1 MSELAL
7 LLDSV
12 RSGDKTA
19 FAALYEKMK
28 KPAFTVI
35 LRITRDFAL
44 SEDILQELFLK
55 IYLSP
60 PENISNPRAYIFRMA
75 RNLAVDSVRKQKTE
89 DGLEAAEQQIWQP
102 QEDFSTKL
110 DIENAIM
117 ALEER
122 ERLIVTLHL
131 NGGLKFREVAEVME
145 LPLGTVLWA
154 YRKAIGQ
161 LRNILGG
168 VL

>member
-1 MSELAL
+1 MSELTQ

-60 PENISNPRAYIFRMA
+60 PVNISNPRAYIFRMA
-75 RNLAVDSVRKQKTE
+75 RNLAIDSMRKQKTE
-89 DGLEAAEQQIWQP
+89 DGLEAAEHQSWQP
-102 QEDFSTKL
+102 QEDLSAKF
-110 DIENAIM
+110 DIECSIM
-117 ALEER
+117 ALAER
-122 ERLIVTLHL
+122 ERMIVTLHI

-161 LRNILGG
+161 LQNILGG
-168 VL
+168 VQ

>member
-1 MSELAL
+1 MNELTQ
-7 LLDSV
+7 LLDFV

-19 FAALYEKMK
+19 FAALYENMK

-44 SEDILQELFLK
+44 SEDILQDLFLK

-60 PENISNPRAYIFRMA
+60 PVDISNPRAYIFRMA
-75 RNLAVDSVRKQKTE
+75 RNLAIDSMRKQKTE
-89 DGLEAAEQQIWQP
+89 DGLDAAEQQSWQP
-102 QEDFSTKL
+102 QDDLSAKL

-117 ALEER
+117 TLAER
-122 ERLIVTLHL
+122 ERMIVTLHI
-131 NGGLKFREVAEVME
+131 NGGLKFREVAEVMA

>member
-1 MSELAL
+1 MSELTQ

-60 PENISNPRAYIFRMA
+60 PVNISNPRAYIFRMA
-75 RNLAVDSVRKQKTE
+75 RNLAIDSMRKQKTE
-89 DGLEAAEQQIWQP
+89 DGLEAAEQLWQTH
-102 QEDFSTKL
+102 EDISAKL

-117 ALEER
+117 TLAER
-122 ERLIVTLHL
+122 ERMIVTLHI
-131 NGGLKFREVAEVME
+131 NGELKFREVAGVME

-168 VL
+168 VQ